1 MALSKRFSLISRYSI
16 LAFYPSAIK
25 LVTSTSTTTT
35 TTTSFNCVTFHIC
48 INIYFIIFNV
58 ACHAKNVKFK
68 LVLKQIFAFFP
79 RGFSPCKIDAEAGQE
94 ISKTLNNFFQ
104 FTVKRPY
111 DLM

>member
-1 MALSKRFSLISRYSI
+1 MALSKRLSLISRYGI

-25 LVTSTSTTTT
+25 LVTSTSSTTTT
-35 TTTSFNCVTFHIC
+35 TTTSFICVTFHIC

-79 RGFSPCKIDAEAGQE
+79 RGFFP
-94 ISKTLNNFFQ
+94 L
-104 FTVKRPY
+104 
-111 DLM
+111 

>member
-1 MALSKRFSLISRYSI
+1 MALSKRLSLISRYSI

-25 LVTSTSTTTT
+25 LVTSSTT
-35 TTTSFNCVTFHIC
+35 TTTSFICVTFHIC

-68 LVLKQIFAFFP
+68 LVLKRIFTFFP

-104 FTVKRPY
+104 FTVERPS
-111 DLM
+111 DLK